1 MSDVTLKEVHKS
13 FGTTKVIKGLD
24 LEINDGEF
32 VVIVGKSGCGKS
44 TLLRMIAGLES
55 ITSGEIS
62 ISGSVVNNLEPKER
76 DVAMVFQNYALYP
89 HMTAFQN
96 IGYALRIA
104 RRPKKEIRE
113 RVEWVA
119 RVLGIEDLMERKPSQ
134 MSGGQRQRVAMGR
147 AIIRKPGVFL
157 FDEPLS
163 NLDAKLRNKMRVE
176 LKRLHNSLKATSIF
190 VTHDQVEAMTMAD
203 KLVLMN
209 VGIVE
214 QIGTPR
220 EIYAYPNSTY
230 VATFIG
236 SPEMN
241 LFQGSLSSDG
251 ESINV
256 LNGQEFKLPYKVK
269 SSQGLTVMVGIRP
282 EHLALGP
289 KVHGEYGLMAQ
300 IEYIEDL
307 GASLVFHAKAGE
319 QEFTILAQAD
329 IDNPTNGD
337 VFVQFLPS
345 NLHFFDASN
354 GLRIEVEKYN

>member
-1 MSDVTLKEVHKS
+1 MSDVTIKDVHKS

-44 TLLRMIAGLES
+44 TLLRMIAGLET

-104 RRPKKEIRE
+104 RRPRTEIRE

-119 RVLGIEDLMERKPSQ
+119 GVLGIEDLMERKPSQ
-134 MSGGQRQRVAMGR
+134 LSGGQRQRVAMGR
-147 AIIRKPGVFL
+147 AIIREPGVFL

-176 LKRLHNSLKATSIF
+176 LKRLHSSLKATSIF

-214 QIGTPR
+214 QVGTPR

-251 ESINV
+251 ESINM
-256 LNGQEFKLPYKVK
+256 LNGEEFKLPYKVK
-269 SSQGLTVMVGIRP
+269 SSQGQTIIVGIRP
-282 EHLALGP
+282 EHLVLGP
-289 KVHGEYGLMAQ
+289 NLHGEYGLMAQ
-300 IEYIEDL
+300 IEYIEDQ

-319 QEFTILAQAD
+319 QELTILAQSD
-329 IDNPTNGD
+329 IGNPTNGD

-354 GLRIEVEKYN
+354 GLRIEVEEYN

>member
-1 MSDVTLKEVHKS
+1 MSDVAIKEVHKS
-13 FGTTKVIKGLD
+13 FGTTKVIIGLD

-104 RRPKKEIRE
+104 RRPKTEIRE

-176 LKRLHNSLKATSIF
+176 LKKLHNSLKATSIF
-190 VTHDQVEAMTMAD
+190 VTHDQIEAMTMAD
-203 KLVLMN
+203 KLVVMN

-251 ESINV
+251 KSINA
-256 LNGQEFKLPYKVK
+256 LNGEEFKLPYKVK
-269 SSQGLTVMVGIRP
+269 SSQGQTVMVGIRP

-329 IDNPTNGD
+329 IENPTNGD

-354 GLRIEVEKYN
+354 GLRIEVEEYN

>member
-104 RRPKKEIRE
+104 RRPKTEILE

-269 SSQGLTVMVGIRP
+269 SSQGQTVMVGIRP

-289 KVHGEYGLMAQ
+289 KVQGEYGLMAQ

>member
-44 TLLRMIAGLES
+44 TLLRMIAGLKS

-104 RRPKKEIRE
+104 RRPKAEILE

-163 NLDAKLRNKMRVE
+163 NLM
-176 LKRLHNSLKATSIF
+176 
-190 VTHDQVEAMTMAD
+190 Q
-203 KLVLMN
+203 
-209 VGIVE
+209 
-214 QIGTPR
+214 
-220 EIYAYPNSTY
+220 
-230 VATFIG
+230 
-236 SPEMN
+236 
-241 LFQGSLSSDG
+241 SS
-251 ESINV
+251 
-256 LNGQEFKLPYKVK
+256 
-269 SSQGLTVMVGIRP
+269 GIR
-282 EHLALGP
+282 
-289 KVHGEYGLMAQ
+289 
-300 IEYIEDL
+300 
-307 GASLVFHAKAGE
+307 
-319 QEFTILAQAD
+319 
-329 IDNPTNGD
+329 
-337 VFVQFLPS
+337 
-345 NLHFFDASN
+345 
-354 GLRIEVEKYN
+354 